1 MCTMVKLAN
10 EAYEA
15 IREVVK
21 AADDL
26 CEALRTS
33 QECEIMGSDFEMQF
47 AALERGL
54 SHLPRYY
61 ESGEYKWA
69 EIEEDWQDD
78 APGG

>member
-1 MCTMVKLAN
+1 MVNIAKTQ
-10 EAYEA
+10 YEA
-15 IREVVK
+15 LRAVVK
-21 AADDL
+21 AADEL
-26 CEALRTS
+26 CEALRSS
-33 QECEIMGSDFEMQF
+33 QECEIMGSEFEMQY
-47 AALERGL
+47 ANLERCL